1 MYNSTGGLSTS
12 SLSLA
17 LSGFAISYLSS
28 NFQTYFNAIGMISRT
43 LANDIS
49 VSFDEPVFNS
59 ASNTITI
66 SNVRLS
72 NFGSVYFVLVLYKQV
87 EINGNNSYVK
97 IRLNAAPNE

>member
-1 MYNSTGGLSTS
+1 MYNSTGGLSTA

-28 NFQTYFNAIGMISRT
+28 SFQTYFNAIGMISRT
-43 LANDIS
+43 LANDIQ
-49 VSFDEPVFNS
+49 VSFDDPVFNS